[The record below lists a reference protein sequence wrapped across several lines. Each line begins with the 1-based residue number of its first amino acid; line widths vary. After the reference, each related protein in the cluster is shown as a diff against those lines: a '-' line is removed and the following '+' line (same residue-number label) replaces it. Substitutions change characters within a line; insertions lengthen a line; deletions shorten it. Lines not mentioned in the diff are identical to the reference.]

1 MIMGGEVVDELSAVN
16 DFLKKIPEILF
27 CKAEREHK
35 VDTNFMTPIPEIK
48 AVSKSY
54 PLSYLLVSIVFF
66 SGSIEFVQRVFFLP
80 SAQRTDEMNSFHK
93 IMAESLL
100 K

>member
-1 MIMGGEVVDELSAVN
+1 MTMGGEVVDELSAVN

-66 SGSIEFVQRVFFLP
+66 LVVLNLYNGCFFFHQLSGP
-80 SAQRTDEMNSFHK
+80 MK
-93 IMAESLL
+93 
-100 K
+100 